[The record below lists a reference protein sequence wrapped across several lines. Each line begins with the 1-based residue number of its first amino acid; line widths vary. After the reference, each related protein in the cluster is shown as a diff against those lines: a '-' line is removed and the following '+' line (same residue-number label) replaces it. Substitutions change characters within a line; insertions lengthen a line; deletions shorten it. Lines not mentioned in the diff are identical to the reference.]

1 MVAII
6 LAWKMFN
13 VSIINHPQR
22 HQNIK
27 KSTIVSNHVNSLMH
41 AYVQSCFTLFATPW
55 TVAHQAPL
63 SMVFL
68 RQEYWS
74 GLPRPP
80 PGDLPDQGIEPESLM
95 SPTLAGRL
103 FTLAPPG
110 KPQLIDNSKI
120 NVMSCGTY
128 MSQPAIKA
136 LDISQLNN
144 REHLPKLWF

>member
-1 MVAII
+1 MG
-6 LAWKMFN
+6 F
-13 VSIINHPQR
+13 S
-22 HQNIK
+22 
-27 KSTIVSNHVNSLMH
+27 
-41 AYVQSCFTLFATPW
+41 
-55 TVAHQAPL
+55 
-63 SMVFL
+63 

-74 GLPRPP
+74 GLPRPS
-80 PGDLPDQGIEPESLM
+80 PGDLPDPGIKPVSIM

-144 REHLPKLWF
+144 REHLPKL